1 MKKFIKFYKAFYK
14 HEATKFQKEE
24 VEFKHD
30 LEHAQR
36 DLQNANYDHELQQRL
51 GHLRSKLQDFEE
63 LKVASQTI
71 QAKIR
76 WKLKGNFVAK
86 NSLQY

>member
-1 MKKFIKFYKAFYK
+1 MRNFIKFYKALYK
-14 HEATKFQKEE
+14 HKATNFQTEE
-24 VEFKHD
+24 VGFKHD

-36 DLQNANYDHELQQRL
+36 DLQNAIHDHELQQRL

-86 NSLQY
+86 SSLRY

>member
-1 MKKFIKFYKAFYK
+1 M
-14 HEATKFQKEE
+14 
-24 VEFKHD
+24 EFKHD

-36 DLQNANYDHELQQRL
+36 DLQNEIHDRELQQKL

-86 NSLQY
+86 SYLQY